1 MFLHLN
7 TYLLNNV
14 DQKEFETTKS
24 VILPRIGQT
33 LSPNLGLGLLLVT
46 LLNFFIILI
55 YSIWMKMP
63 ISGLMH
69 VYMTIGR

>member
-33 LSPNLGLGLLLVT
+33 LSPNLGVGLLLV
-46 LLNFFIILI
+46 LNFFIILI
-55 YSIWMKMP
+55 YSIWMKML
-63 ISGLMH
+63 ISGLIH